1 MPELPEVETTV
12 RAISKFQNKLLKEII
27 VHNANL
33 RWKVDKNISQL
44 SKNKLIKE
52 ISRRAKYIL
61 IHFNDSSL
69 MIHLGM
75 SGKLRIQNIG
85 NNFFKKHDHIE
96 IIPGRKPGVVRS
108 LQVMD
113 DDVNEAGSGDRVG
126 VALRGVH
133 EDDIGK
139 GSVIVIK
146 ESDVL
151 QEVTST
157 VSKLNDAPF
166 QRRRVMIGDIVH
178 ASTNMQFKVG
188 RVIAIQ
194 GSMISIEWESPL
206 VIRKDGRGVV
216 ILVQLDAVPMRIL
229 GSITET
235 SSA

>member
-1 MPELPEVETTV
+1 
-12 RAISKFQNKLLKEII
+12 
-27 VHNANL
+27 
-33 RWKVDKNISQL
+33 
-44 SKNKLIKE
+44 
-52 ISRRAKYIL
+52 
-61 IHFNDSSL
+61 
-69 MIHLGM
+69 
-75 SGKLRIQNIG
+75 
-85 NNFFKKHDHIE
+85 
-96 IIPGRKPGVVRS
+96 
-108 LQVMD
+108 MD
-113 DDVNEAGSGDRVG
+113 DDVNEASSGDRVG
-126 VALRGVH
+126 VALRGVD

-151 QEVTST
+151 VEVIST
-157 VSKLNDAPF
+157 VSKLKEAPF
-166 QRRRVMIGDIVH
+166 QRRPVMIGDIVH

-229 GSITET
+229 GTITET

>member
-1 MPELPEVETTV
+1 
-12 RAISKFQNKLLKEII
+12 
-27 VHNANL
+27 
-33 RWKVDKNISQL
+33 
-44 SKNKLIKE
+44 
-52 ISRRAKYIL
+52 
-61 IHFNDSSL
+61 
-69 MIHLGM
+69 
-75 SGKLRIQNIG
+75 
-85 NNFFKKHDHIE
+85 
-96 IIPGRKPGVVRS
+96 
-108 LQVMD
+108 MD
-113 DDVNEAGSGDRVG
+113 DDVDEAGSGDRVG
-126 VALRGVH
+126 VALRGVD

-151 QEVTST
+151 IEVIST

-166 QRRRVMIGDIVH
+166 QRRRTMIGDIVH

-229 GSITET
+229 GTITET
-235 SSA
+235 SSE